1 MPPLTPSDIDILQY
15 YFSGRKPLRVTSFG
29 SLSHFRPENKPAK
42 AGNATRCLECPAI
55 DDCNWS
61 AKRLYLD
68 AFEPGSKRS
77 KYWASVV
84 VGDTDVTKEH
94 VAEELKT
101 SQYGACVYEAGSDVV
116 DHQVVNIEYEGGAT
130 ASMCMVA
137 FTEAECAR
145 RTVIQGT
152 KGELVGDMTNFTV
165 FDFTTRTKKTIDP
178 PPATTG
184 HGGGDYGLSTAFTDA
199 VLGAD
204 QSKLG
209 VSPDDVLNSHLIVFA
224 AEKARRA
231 HNVVDFAKFK
241 DEAVAGTAEFR

>member
-1 MPPLTPSDIDILQY
+1 M
-15 YFSGRKPLRVTSFG
+15 RVTSFG
-29 SLSHFRPENKPAK
+29 SLTHFRPENKPAK
-42 AGNATRCLECPAI
+42 AGSATRCLECPAADECVWAAQKI
-55 DDCNWS
+55 
-61 AKRLYLD
+61 YLD
-68 AFEPGSKRS
+68 AFEPGSKKS
-77 KYWASVV
+77 KYWGAVV

-94 VAEELKT
+94 VTEELKT
-101 SQYGACVYEAGSDVV
+101 SPYGVCVYEAGSDVV

-152 KGELVGDMTNFTV
+152 KGELVGNMKNFTV
-165 FDFTTRTKKTIDP
+165 FDFTTREKKTIEP
-178 PPATTG
+178 KLVEAG

-199 VLGAD
+199 VLGHD

-209 VSPDDVLNSHLIVFA
+209 VTPDDVLNSHLLVFA

-231 HNVVDFAKFK
+231 HNVVDFGTFK
-241 DEAVAGTAEFR
+241 KEALAGTAEFR